1 MQEIKLKLDRNYF
14 LMVIL
19 LGVLANF
26 VVFSA
31 NGYLMPVKT
40 DININSNMHFSY
52 QENNEIKLWLLSDI
66 IGGEI
71 NNYIFLFSLG
81 DVLITLGF
89 IGLFSSQIKLTWL
102 VYKEKINKFL
112 NSFKRS
118 RLEKEIRFNPL

>member
-14 LMVIL
+14 FMVIL

-26 VVFSA
+26 MVFSA

-81 DVLITLGF
+81 DVLITLSL
-89 IGLFSSQIKLTWL
+89 IGLFSTQIKLIWL

-112 NSFKRS
+112 NSFK
-118 RLEKEIRFNPL
+118 KKQI